1 MHWIDYV
8 ITLVPFVAVVI
19 VSWVTR
25 RYMKSVADFMA
36 ASRCAGRYL
45 VGTAAG
51 EAAFGA
57 VSAVALFEYLY
68 KTGFVLSWWNTMGVP
83 TTVLFTLIGFVIY
96 RYRETRVLTLA
107 QFFEIRYSKRFR
119 IFAGI
124 VCFVSGVLNYG
135 IFPAVGA
142 RFFVNYCGLPQTF
155 GLFGVT
161 VPTFAVLMAL
171 FISTAMALTLLGGQL
186 TIIVGVCLEGLL
198 SGLLYLVVAGALLC
212 LFKWTDIYAA
222 LATAPRGQ
230 SMLNPFDTAQVQDFN
245 IWYVLIAIARGAYN
259 YQNLQGGHAFR
270 ASAASPHEAKM
281 GGILGVW
288 RGYSRTVMIT
298 LLCICAITF
307 MQHPKYAAGAAE
319 VTAAVQKIPEKPI
332 QTQMLVPVALGHM
345 LPIGIRGAFACIMMF
360 AMLACDGSYMH
371 SWGSIFVQD
380 VILPFRKKPFSPRQH
395 IRILR
400 WCIAGVGIYTFLFGL
415 LFHQTQYILMFFA
428 ITGAIFLGG
437 SGCAVL
443 GGLYWKK
450 GTTAAAWSGM
460 IVGSILAT
468 GGIALQQAWGGLYP
482 GLVAVFHSGGI
493 HDYIARYP
501 DKFPIN
507 GQVSAFI
514 ATCAACIVYVTV
526 SLLTCRE
533 DFNMDRMLHR
543 GQYAQQVGLAPSQ
556 PTEKRRFQWSSV
568 IGFDAE
574 FTLGDK
580 IISGGL
586 FAWSMFWFVVFV
598 VGCAWYLLRPWPLS
612 AWGTYFWWSGILLP
626 FAIGVVIMIW
636 LTWGGI
642 RDLRRLFAT
651 LRTLERNDLDDGMVV
666 NHRNLDEIAG
676 SAAVAPAPQQ
686 ALPTDAARKREDSDP
701 VQPTTG
707 AEP

>member
-1 MHWIDYV
+1 MHWIDYA
-8 ITLVPFVAVVI
+8 IALVPFVIVVI
-19 VSWVTR
+19 ISWVTR
-25 RYMKSVADFMA
+25 GYMKSVADFMA

-45 VGTAAG
+45 VCNAAG

-57 VSAVALFEYLY
+57 ISAVALFEYLY
-68 KTGFVLSWWNTMGVP
+68 KTGFVLTWWNTMGVP
-83 TTVLFTLIGFVIY
+83 TSLLFTLTGFVIY

-119 IFAGI
+119 IFAGM
-124 VCFVSGVLNYG
+124 VCFISGILNYG

-155 GLFGVT
+155 VLFGTT
-161 VPTFAVLMAL
+161 VPTFAVLMAI
-171 FISTAMALTLLGGQL
+171 FISTAMSLTLLGGQI
-186 TIIVGVCLEGLL
+186 TIIVADCLEGLL
-198 SGLLYLVVAGALLC
+198 SGLLYLVVAAALLYM
-212 LFKWTDIYAA
+212 FKWTEIYAA
-222 LATAPRGQ
+222 LAAAPKGQ
-230 SMLNPFDTAQVQDFN
+230 SMLNPFDTAQAQDFN

-270 ASAASPHEAKM
+270 SSAASPHEAKM

-298 LLCICAITF
+298 LLCICAITY
-307 MQHPKYAAGAAE
+307 MQHPKYAAGAAQ
-319 VTAAVQKIPEKPI
+319 VTAAVEKIPEKPI
-332 QTQMLVPVALGHM
+332 QTQMLVPVALGRM
-345 LPIGIRGAFACIMMF
+345 LPVGIRGAFACIMMF

-371 SWGSIFVQD
+371 SWGTIFVQD

-395 IRILR
+395 IRMLR
-400 WCIAGVGIYTFLFGL
+400 WCIAAVGIYTFLFGL

-460 IVGSILAT
+460 LVGSILAT
-468 GGIALQQAWGGLYP
+468 GGIALQQSWGSLYP
-482 GLVAVFHSGGI
+482 HLLGVFHSGGI
-493 HDYIARYP
+493 HDYIARHS

-507 GQVSAFI
+507 GQVFAFI
-514 ATCAACIVYVTV
+514 ATCTACIVYVTV

-543 GQYAQQVGLAPSQ
+543 GPYAQQAGLAPSQ
-556 PTEKRRFQWSSV
+556 PTEKRKFRWSAV
-568 IGFDAE
+568 IGYDSE

-586 FAWSMFWFVVFV
+586 FAWSMFWFVVFA

-612 AWGTYFWWSGILLP
+612 VWGTYFRWTGILLP
-626 FAIGVVIMIW
+626 FAIGLVTVIW

-642 RDLRRLFAT
+642 RDLRRLFVT
-651 LRTLERNDLDDGMVV
+651 LRTLKRSDLDDGMVV
-666 NHRNLDEIAG
+666 DHRNLDEVAE
-676 SAAVAPAPQQ
+676 SACDARPRAVAAKGPMP
-686 ALPTDAARKREDSDP
+686 
-701 VQPTTG
+701 
-707 AEP
+707 